1 MDNQILIEDAVYG
14 SIWNCYRFSFKIM
27 LQCSTRFI
35 LERGRDG
42 IVFDEKMEDGHV
54 VSQNATHSP

>member
-1 MDNQILIEDAVYG
+1 MGGLTLKMLFTVQF
-14 SIWNCYRFSFKIM
+14 IWNCYRFSFKIM

-54 VSQNATHSP
+54 ISQNATHSP